1 MQLNKIKRFMA
12 DVDTQIAVK
21 QFVTD
26 QFLKSNKSTDVNYLA
41 AKMIAIELLNNA
53 WKEMDKQRERRDI
66 PVSGSSQVGL

>member
-1 MQLNKIKRFMA
+1 MA

-41 AKMIAIELLNNA
+41 AKMIAIELLNSA